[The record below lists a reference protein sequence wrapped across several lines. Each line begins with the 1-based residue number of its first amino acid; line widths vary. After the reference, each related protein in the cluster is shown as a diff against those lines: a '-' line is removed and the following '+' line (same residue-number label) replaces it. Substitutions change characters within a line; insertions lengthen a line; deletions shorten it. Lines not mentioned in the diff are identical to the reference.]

1 MNSVQFWAPY
11 WTSVLLKSSL
21 LIICL
26 SVRLPVSHFS
36 KEESLVFSDFFHNGR
51 YLWSLFSKKPHF
63 CSNLGNLLKSI
74 SDKILVLEIWT
85 KIPLT
90 NEIAGSFKKWYL
102 KKELNDKVY
111 FWHADKHQSFLQV
124 KSIIW
129 VCLLDMS
136 KVPEITS

>member
-1 MNSVQFWAPY
+1 MVDICRVFFQKNSF
-11 WTSVLLKSSL
+11 LLKFGKFAQ
-21 LIICL
+21 I
-26 SVRLPVSHFS
+26 HF
-36 KEESLVFSDFFHNGR
+36 
-51 YLWSLFSKKPHF
+51 WQ
-63 CSNLGNLLKSI
+63 
-74 SDKILVLEIWT
+74 ILVLEIWT

-129 VCLLDMS
+129 MCLLDMS
-136 KVPEITS
+136 KVPEITSWKYLCNISWKTWRMKMTFCLLINVKGFFKLILSF